1 MVAKG
6 KPMAIVII
14 VVVVV
19 LVLSMSVNSLKKT
32 SQRARGRGRCQ
43 QCNSRLKAY
52 RGQYATTCR
61 KCGHTQSWG
70 ASVSPQGGAATADGP
85 ITFMATPAQLEAM
98 RARVNEVGRFA
109 QQVRDLNRPPEPPK

>member
-1 MVAKG
+1 
-6 KPMAIVII
+6 MAIAIIII
-14 VVVVV
+14 VSI
-19 LVLSMSVNSLKKT
+19 LILSASINSFQKT
-32 SQRARGRGRCQ
+32 AQRARGRGRCQ

-70 ASVSPQGGAATADGP
+70 ASVAPQGGAATADGP

-98 RARVNEVGRFA
+98 RARVNETA
-109 QQVRDLNRPPEPPK
+109 QKAIQQHRDRQSPEPPK